1 MEREVEEGNWTRR
14 PTSLKIAEAYNVSV
28 KTRAV
33 AYLAYG
39 QLLLALF
46 LGLCVLLH
54 PGFVLKAD
62 EGGMSNYGIHAKTAA
77 AYTLSL
83 GFPTLFSFWAACLF
97 NGDGQSMRQFRF
109 LLRLYG
115 WLILL
120 TLLSTYVYTLD
131 TALKDI
137 HFAIGAALTIF
148 EVAASVWMY
157 QLLSQ
162 RKWDATL
169 LAVELVGSALA
180 AFTIV
185 GVLHVL
191 FLSQVLTSGAF
202 ALLLV
207 DSGRKVET
215 VTPASRST

>member
-1 MEREVEEGNWTRR
+1 
-14 PTSLKIAEAYNVSV
+14 
-28 KTRAV
+28 
-33 AYLAYG
+33 
-39 QLLLALF
+39 LAL
-46 LGLCVLLH
+46 CVALH

-62 EGGMSNYGIHAKTAA
+62 EGGMSNYGIHSKTAA

-83 GFPTLFSFWAACLF
+83 GFPTLFSFWAARLF
-97 NGDGQSMRQFRF
+97 IGDGQSVRRFRF

-120 TLLSTYVYTLD
+120 TLLSTYVYSLD
-131 TALKDI
+131 TALRDI
-137 HFAIGAALTIF
+137 HVTIGVALAIF

-157 QLLSQ
+157 RLLSQ

-169 LAVELVGSALA
+169 LWVELIGFALA
-180 AFTIV
+180 ALTIV
-185 GVLHVL
+185 GAVHVL

-207 DSGRKVET
+207 HSGRKVGA
-215 VTPASRST
+215 VSQISPSS

>member
-1 MEREVEEGNWTRR
+1 MCVN
-14 PTSLKIAEAYNVSV
+14 
-28 KTRAV
+28 TRAV
-33 AYLAYG
+33 AYVAYG

-46 LGLCVLLH
+46 LALCVALH

-62 EGGMSNYGIHAKTAA
+62 EGGMSNYGIHSKTAA

-83 GFPTLFSFWAACLF
+83 GFPTLFSFWAARLF
-97 NGDGQSMRQFRF
+97 NGDGKSVRQFRF

-120 TLLSTYVYTLD
+120 TLLSTYVYSLD

-137 HFAIGAALTIF
+137 HFAIGAALAIF
-148 EVAASVWMY
+148 EVAASVWIY
-157 QLLSQ
+157 RLLSQ

-169 LAVELVGSALA
+169 LAVELVGFALA
-180 AFTIV
+180 VITTV
-185 GVLHVL
+185 GDLHVL

-207 DSGRKVET
+207 DSGRKVEAL
-215 VTPASRST
+215 TPASHSA